1 MVNLNRL
8 SEAGALQILLYSCR
22 MPSRIEVMTKLRG
35 MATIG
40 FNINMIDSMIKP
52 RESAVKATA
61 KKAINRANKGT
72 MQMQTYFQ
80 SVIEENF
87 GIKFSLM
94 RDCL

>member
-1 MVNLNRL
+1 MNKL
-8 SEAGALQILLYSCR
+8 S
-22 MPSRIEVMTKLRG
+22 G

-40 FNINMIDSMIKP
+40 FSINIIDSIIKP

-61 KKAINRANKGT
+61 KKVINNANKGI
-72 MQMQTYFQ
+72 MQMKTYFQ
-80 SVIEENF
+80 SAMEENF

>member
-1 MVNLNRL
+1 
-8 SEAGALQILLYSCR
+8 
-22 MPSRIEVMTKLRG
+22 MPSRIEVMNKLSG

-40 FNINMIDSMIKP
+40 FSINTIDNIIKP

-61 KKAINRANKGT
+61 KKTINKANRGR
-72 MQMQTYFQ
+72 MQMKTYFQ
-80 SVIEENF
+80 SVMEENF

>member
-1 MVNLNRL
+1 
-8 SEAGALQILLYSCR
+8 
-22 MPSRIEVMTKLRG
+22 MPSRIEVMNKLSG

-40 FNINMIDSMIKP
+40 FSINIIDSIISP

-61 KKAINRANKGT
+61 KKVINNANKGI
-72 MQMQTYFQ
+72 MQMNTYFQ
-80 SVIEENF
+80 SVVEENF

>member
-1 MVNLNRL
+1 
-8 SEAGALQILLYSCR
+8 
-22 MPSRIEVMTKLRG
+22 MPSRIEVIAKLSG
-35 MATIG
+35 METIG
-40 FNINMIDSMIKP
+40 FSINIIDSIIKP

-61 KKAINRANKGT
+61 KKVINNANKGT

-87 GIKFSLM
+87 GITFSLM

>member
-1 MVNLNRL
+1 MPTRIYFVNKL
-8 SEAGALQILLYSCR
+8 S
-22 MPSRIEVMTKLRG
+22 G

-40 FNINMIDSMIKP
+40 FSINTIDNIIKP

-61 KKAINRANKGT
+61 KKTMNKANRGR
-72 MQMQTYFQ
+72 MQMKTYFQ
-80 SVIEENF
+80 SVMDENF

>member
-1 MVNLNRL
+1 
-8 SEAGALQILLYSCR
+8 
-22 MPSRIEVMTKLRG
+22 MPSRIEVMNKLIG

-40 FNINMIDSMIKP
+40 FSINMIDSIIKP

-61 KKAINRANKGT
+61 KKAINNANKGT